1 MNWPNIRKFPVS
13 ARALIA
19 IYTMLMGSILVVA
32 LALSSWHHGLVTDSG
47 KKSETKLSPT
57 LPPPQAGEVPQGG
70 GGAPAVK
77 PDDGE
82 SSGVVIEADSDAV
95 KVKPQDW
102 FIYENFKLGH
112 THLNGQS
119 LVYFSLIVL
128 FLMSTASERAK
139 ILWGVLLAFSV
150 VLHTFGLFFMHKEA
164 FSLMLRFS
172 GALLSLSI
180 TVMCAY
186 IFVDTL
192 KRPQAE

>member
-47 KKSETKLSPT
+47 K
-57 LPPPQAGEVPQGG
+57 
-70 GGAPAVK
+70 GAEKKAQSTPAAMPSAPAAVK

-82 SSGVVIEADSDAV
+82 SSGVVIEADSEAV

-128 FLMSTASERAK
+128 FLMSTASERSK

-150 VLHTFGLFFMHKEA
+150 VLHTFGLFFMHKEL
-164 FSLMLRFS
+164 F
-172 GALLSLSI
+172 ALLLRISGSLLALSI

-186 IFVDTL
+186 IFVDTV
-192 KRPQAE
+192 KRPQAG